1 MTKYPH
7 VLKLSVLGLL
17 AVGCSSFPAKKNVN
31 PALFTESSVSNLTYK
46 QINESLTT
54 GVNNVMAGYSA
65 SVTPIT
71 PARIHAQQ
79 TELGKRKMD
88 PQAKIDTEIKAD
100 LVAFTQNKSCFLVS
114 VSTYGAEEAMFR
126 NWTVKFSSAKD
137 GLTELKFSNL
147 RGMNAVPELYKDMNG
162 RNFHNT
168 SVACSE
174 KPLTLTEGFKVF
186 LMPSFDNNIG
196 EKANSEFEWTVGQT
210 K

>member
-1 MTKYPH
+1 
-7 VLKLSVLGLL
+7 
-17 AVGCSSFPAKKNVN
+17 
-31 PALFTESSVSNLTYK
+31 
-46 QINESLTT
+46 
-54 GVNNVMAGYSA
+54 MAGYSA

-88 PQAKIDTEIKAD
+88 PQSKIDTEIKAD

-114 VSTYGAEEAMFR
+114 VSTYGAEQAMFR

-137 GLTELKFSNL
+137 GLIELKFSNL
-147 RGMNAVPELYKDMNG
+147 KGMGAVPELYKDMNG
-162 RNFHNT
+162 RNFHNS

-174 KPLTLTEGFKVF
+174 KPLTLTEGFKIF
-186 LMPSFDNNIG
+186 LMPAFDNNIG